1 MTFTETFVTLNV
13 KTGTEMA
20 NGRFVAYYRV
30 STAKQG
36 QSGLGLEAQ
45 QASVNGWLNGG
56 DWKLVG
62 ERVEIES
69 GKRSDNRPKLAEALR
84 LCRIHNATLIVAKL
98 DRLARNVAFISALME
113 SGVKFVAVDMP
124 HVNEMVIHILA
135 SVAQGEA
142 KAISDRTRAA
152 LAAAKARGVV
162 LGNPNR
168 DIAKH
173 ADKGRSV
180 GNAVKAAKAAKRK
193 ADLLPMIED
202 IQAAGV
208 TTLSGIARE
217 LNARE
222 VPTAWGKGEWAATQV
237 KRLVCSGRRSC
248 RAWW

>member
-1 MTFTETFVTLNV
+1 MD
-13 KTGTEMA
+13 MA

-62 ERVEIES
+62 ELVEIES
-69 GKRSDNRPKLAEALR
+69 GKRSDNRPKLAEAMR

-168 DIAKH
+168 DIARH
-173 ADKGRSV
+173 ADRGRSV

-193 ADLLPMIED
+193 ADLMPMIED
-202 IQAAGV
+202 IQAAGIKS
-208 TTLSGIARE
+208 LSGIARE
-217 LNARE
+217 LNARD
-222 VPTAWGKGEWAATQV
+222 VPTAWGKGQWAATQV
-237 KRLVCSGRRSC
+237 KRLV
-248 RAWW
+248 A

>member
-1 MTFTETFVTLNV
+1 
-13 KTGTEMA
+13 MA

-45 QASVNGWLNGG
+45 QASVRGWLNGG

-62 ERVEIES
+62 ELVEVES
-69 GKRSDNRPKLAEALR
+69 GKRSDNRPKLVEALR
-84 LCRIHNATLIVAKL
+84 LCRVHNATLVVAKL

-113 SGVKFVAVDMP
+113 SSVKFVAVDMP

-142 KAISDRTRAA
+142 KAISERTKAA
-152 LAAAKARGVV
+152 LAAAKVRGVM
-162 LGNPNR
+162 LGNPKR
-168 DIAKH
+168 DVRQYAS
-173 ADKGRSV
+173 KGR
-180 GNAVKAAKAAKRK
+180 AVSHAVRSAKASRRAE
-193 ADLLPMIED
+193 DLLPIIED

-208 TTLSGIARE
+208 TSLAGIARE

-222 VPTAWGKGEWAATQV
+222 IRAARGGEWSATQV
-237 KRLVCSGRRSC
+237 RRVAS
-248 RAWW
+248 AA

>member
-1 MTFTETFVTLNV
+1 
-13 KTGTEMA
+13 MA
-20 NGRFVAYYRV
+20 TGRFVAYYRV

-45 QASVNGWLNGG
+45 QASVNNWLNGG
-56 DWKLVG
+56 DWKLVDSRI
-62 ERVEIES
+62 EVES

-142 KAISDRTRAA
+142 KMCSERTKAG
-152 LAAAKARGVV
+152 LQAAKARGVV

-173 ADKGRSV
+173 ADQGRVV
-180 GNAVKAAKAAKRK
+180 GLKVRQDKAIQRK
-193 ADLLPMIED
+193 ADLMPMIED
-202 IQAAGV
+202 IQATGV
-208 TTLSGIARE
+208 TTLLGIAAE

-222 VPTAWGKGEWAATQV
+222 VHTARGGAWTATQV
-237 KRLVCSGRRSC
+237 KRLM
-248 RAWW
+248 A